1 MIMRV
6 AVRQATAAGQ
16 GSSIP
21 LVATR
26 APDGGI
32 ELCCTGV
39 DWQEGDVLDPVS
51 RVRSQSNPG
60 RVHFTPGVFLLS
72 GSVIQ

>member
-6 AVRQATAAGQ
+6 AVQQATAVGQ
-16 GSSIP
+16 IIP
-21 LVATR
+21 LAATT

-32 ELCCTGV
+32 ELCFTGV

-51 RVRSQSNPG
+51 HVRSQSNPR
-60 RVHFTPGVFLLS
+60 RVQFTPKVFFLS

>member
-1 MIMRV
+1 MIMSF
-6 AVRQATAAGQ
+6 AIKQATAAGQ
-16 GSSIP
+16 LNP
-21 LVATR
+21 LGCDDN
-26 APDGGI
+26 PSGGI
-32 ELCCTGV
+32 ELCFTGC

-60 RVHFTPGVFLLS
+60 RVQFTPGVFFLS